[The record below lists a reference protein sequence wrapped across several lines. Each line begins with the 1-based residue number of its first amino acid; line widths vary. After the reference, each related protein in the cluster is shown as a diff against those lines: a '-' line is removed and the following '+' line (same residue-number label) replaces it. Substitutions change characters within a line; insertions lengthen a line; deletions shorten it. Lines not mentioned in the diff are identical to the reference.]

1 MFLLDEKIFILATQ
15 LGDKN
20 TKTDRKIIMKNNRPA
35 IHYFIAGA
43 FTVITLLIIAIIIYM
58 ADGTTAAGS
67 AKSEDFPQGYRIVSP
82 EIPDYLEFAGERIP
96 TENFEVYE
104 RIDREFLANTYWHS
118 ATLLAIKRANRW
130 FPVIEPILKKNKIP
144 DDFKY
149 LAVAESNL
157 ENVISPAGA
166 TGFWQ
171 FMKPAGEKYGLE
183 INNLVDE
190 RYHVEKST
198 EAACKYLN
206 DSYEMFGSWIS
217 AAASYNMGQENTT
230 EQRDRQKTTNYFNLV
245 LNSETSR
252 FVARIVSLKYILQNP
267 EKYGFDIK
275 EEDLYKPLEYYEV
288 ALDSSVNHFADYAS
302 SYGVNYFILKMYNP
316 WLRDNYLKNRSR
328 KVYTIKLPIEGSIEI
343 IKD

>member
-1 MFLLDEKIFILATQ
+1 MNLNTQ
-15 LGDKN
+15 NAWNKD
-20 TKTDRKIIMKNNRPA
+20 MKNKRPHIYYFFTGVISASA
-35 IHYFIAGA
+35 ILLVFIILYFINN
-43 FTVITLLIIAIIIYM
+43 
-58 ADGTTAAGS
+58 TATASNQTG
-67 AKSEDFPQGYRIVSP
+67 EDFPQGYKVVSP
-82 EIPDYLEFAGERIP
+82 EIPSYLEFAGERIP

-104 RIDREFLANTYWHS
+104 RMDREFLANTYWHS
-118 ATLLAIKRANRW
+118 ATVLAIKRANRW
-130 FPVIEPILKKNKIP
+130 FPVIEPILKKNNIP

-149 LAVAESNL
+149 LSIAESNL

-183 INNLVDE
+183 INDLVDE

-198 EAACKYLN
+198 EAACKYLK
-206 DSYEMFGSWIS
+206 DSYDMFGSWIS

-230 EQRDRQKTTNYFNLV
+230 LQRERQKATNYFNLV

-275 EEDLYKPLEYYEV
+275 EEDLYKPLEHYNIT
-288 ALDSSVNHFADYAS
+288 LDSSVTDFADYAK
-302 SYGVNYFILKMYNP
+302 SYRINYFILKMYNP
-316 WLRDNYLKNRSR
+316 WLRDNYLTNRSK
-328 KVYTIKLPIEGSIEI
+328 KVYTIKLPMEGSIEI